1 MDIKKIKIGFI
12 GSMNAMPMQYAL
24 KFKEEGFDVKYIVE
38 STQDNKL
45 MRPETYFKK
54 VSYPYPNWIKEIFF
68 KKTMLKL
75 FFSKFF
81 TRELRKEMNDCDV
94 IFFNHYGHHVSRHF
108 DENKVI
114 KIALFSGA
122 DLDGSAS
129 YEQVKNS
136 INKKNNIIVGY
147 LKKKLLEFS
156 IYNYRKGIRS
166 CHILS
171 YFPAGMNVVG
181 DKLLEE
187 IMQDKPFVDIRRY
200 DANFEDVGLKFVG
213 PTKNEKLVIFSAVR
227 FLIKTTEQNA
237 FEYKGNDLIIKA
249 IAQFYKV
256 NQNIEV
262 HFVEKGESE
271 SLEIAKQMCI
281 DLGIDEIVTW
291 HQPMPLEELL
301 DHYEQSDILFDQV
314 GTHWLGGVGMYAAYM
329 GKPLIAN
336 ARLDVFG
343 DTWGDDVP
351 ILDASTVDD
360 IFKHLVACQ
369 NHEYRKQV
377 GEASHLFMKE
387 KLDGKRVCAEYK
399 SEFLKLYVEKENRS
413 CVV

>member
-54 VSYPYPNWIKEIFF
+54 IRYPYPPWIKEIPFT
-68 KKTMLKL
+68 KTMFKL

-81 TRELRKEMNDCDV
+81 TRKLRKEMNDCDV

-108 DENKVI
+108 DANKVI

-122 DLDGSAS
+122 DLDISAS
-129 YEQVKNS
+129 YNQIQHSV
-136 INKKNNIIVGY
+136 NKKNNTLISYI
-147 LKKKLLEFS
+147 KKKLLELS

-166 CHILS
+166 CQILS
-171 YFPAGMNVVG
+171 YFPKGMNKVG

-187 IMQDKPFVDIRRY
+187 IMRDKPFIDIRRY

-213 PTKNEKLVIFSAVR
+213 PTQNEKLVIFSAVR

-249 IAQFYKV
+249 IAKFYEV

-271 SLEIAKQMCI
+271 SIKIAKQMCM
-281 DLGIDEIVTW
+281 DLGLKDVVIW
-291 HQPMPLEELL
+291 HQPMSLE
-301 DHYEQSDILFDQV
+301 
-314 GTHWLGGVGMYAAYM
+314 
-329 GKPLIAN
+329 
-336 ARLDVFG
+336 
-343 DTWGDDVP
+343 
-351 ILDASTVDD
+351 
-360 IFKHLVACQ
+360 
-369 NHEYRKQV
+369 
-377 GEASHLFMKE
+377 
-387 KLDGKRVCAEYK
+387 
-399 SEFLKLYVEKENRS
+399 
-413 CVV
+413 